1 MRTSKIFRRTRRL
14 IVMASF
20 GLLLFGAINHPTMTA
35 YASEAGPGVSTT
47 QQSIQQS
54 DRWEGSGDTW
64 RVKASNG
71 SGYLTNSWF
80 QDLDGSW
87 YMLGSDGI
95 MYSGL
100 VTDQSTGKSYLL
112 NTQHD
117 GTFGRMLTT
126 DGVYNVN
133 GVNVYLT
140 FNQQHDGTF
149 GAITSGLNEVRSSG
163 VRETSLASIP
173 TDSASGTQSG
183 TSQQTGGQTSSN
195 QQSQSSSNS
204 SYEDYINSLKAKP
217 IDQLTS
223 DELDALIEWQSGGSV
238 TAVRPGELDMDAAA
252 SIQLNGQ

>member
-14 IVMASF
+14 IVVASF

-35 YASEAGPGVSTT
+35 YASEAAGPGVSTT

-64 RVKASNG
+64 RVRNANG
-71 SGYLTNSWF
+71 NGYLTNSWF

-87 YMLGSDGI
+87 YMLGADGI

-126 DGVYNVN
+126 NGVYNVN

-163 VRETSLASIP
+163 VRETSLSAIP
-173 TDSASGTQSG
+173 TDSATGN
-183 TSQQTGGQTSSN
+183 TSQDASATSQNQTTDASKPSWYGKTPEQMTREERAAYIEYTTGNEVITDGRMSN
-195 QQSQSSSNS
+195 EVVDLQ
-204 SYEDYINSLKAKP
+204 
-217 IDQLTS
+217 
-223 DELDALIEWQSGGSV
+223 G
-238 TAVRPGELDMDAAA
+238 
-252 SIQLNGQ
+252 

>member
-14 IVMASF
+14 IVVASF
-20 GLLLFGAINHPTMTA
+20 GLLLFGAIKQPSMTA

-54 DRWEGSGDTW
+54 DRWEGTGDTW
-64 RVKASNG
+64 RVRASNG

-140 FNQQHDGTF
+140 FNQNHDGTF

-163 VRETSLASIP
+163 VRETSLAAIP
-173 TDSASGTQSG
+173 TDSA
-183 TSQQTGGQTSSN
+183 TGGQTSN
-195 QQSQSSSNS
+195 QQSSQPSGQSQTSQNS
-204 SYEDYINSLKAKP
+204 SQPSWYGKTPEQMTQDELYDYIEAVTGNRVIQDGS
-217 IDQLTS
+217 IGEIS
-223 DELDALIEWQSGGSV
+223 DLQG
-238 TAVRPGELDMDAAA
+238 
-252 SIQLNGQ
+252 

>member
-1 MRTSKIFRRTRRL
+1 MKSFKKDFEQSRKFL
-14 IVMASF
+14 IMFAF

-35 YASEAGPGVSTT
+35 YAAEAAGPGVSTT
-47 QQSIQQS
+47 QQVIQQS
-54 DRWEGSGDTW
+54 DRWEGTGDTW
-64 RVKASNG
+64 RVRNANG
-71 SGYLTNSWF
+71 NGYLTNSWF

-87 YMLGSDGI
+87 YMLGADGI

-163 VRETSLASIP
+163 VRETSLAAIP
-173 TDSASGTQSG
+173 TDSA
-183 TSQQTGGQTSSN
+183 TGGQTSN
-195 QQSQSSSNS
+195 QQSSQPSGQSQTSQNS
-204 SYEDYINSLKAKP
+204 SQPSWYGKTPEQMTQDELYDYIEAVTGNRVIQDGS
-217 IDQLTS
+217 IGEIS
-223 DELDALIEWQSGGSV
+223 DLQG
-238 TAVRPGELDMDAAA
+238 
-252 SIQLNGQ
+252 

>member
-14 IVMASF
+14 IVVASF
-20 GLLLFGAINHPTMTA
+20 GLLLFGAIKQPSMTA

-54 DRWEGSGDTW
+54 DRWEGTGDTW
-64 RVKASNG
+64 RVRNANG
-71 SGYLTNSWF
+71 NGYLTNSWF

-173 TDSASGTQSG
+173 TDSATGN
-183 TSQQTGGQTSSN
+183 TSQGASATSQNQTTDASKPSWYGKTPEQMTR
-195 QQSQSSSNS
+195 
-204 SYEDYINSLKAKP
+204 EERAAYIEYTTGDEV
-217 IDQLTS
+217 ITDGRIGEIS
-223 DELDALIEWQSGGSV
+223 DLQG
-238 TAVRPGELDMDAAA
+238 
-252 SIQLNGQ
+252 

>member
-1 MRTSKIFRRTRRL
+1 MKSFKKDFEQSRKFL
-14 IVMASF
+14 IMFAF

-35 YASEAGPGVSTT
+35 YASEAAAPGVSTT

-54 DRWEGSGDTW
+54 DRWEGTGDIW
-64 RVKASNG
+64 RVRNANG
-71 SGYLTNSWF
+71 NGYLTNSWF

-87 YMLGSDGI
+87 YMLGADGI

-117 GTFGRMLTT
+117 GTFGRMLTA

-140 FNQQHDGTF
+140 FNQNHDGTF
-149 GAITSGLNEVRSSG
+149 GAITSGLSEVRSSG

-173 TDSASGTQSG
+173 TDSA
-183 TSQQTGGQTSSN
+183 TGGQTSNQPSQPSGQQTLTQN
-195 QQSQSSSNS
+195 QTSSTQQSN
-204 SYEDYINSLKAKP
+204 NGLKPVAP
-217 IDQLTS
+217 ATQ
-223 DELDALIEWQSGGSV
+223 ENNVV
-238 TAVRPGELDMDAAA
+238 TVDREGAAA
-252 SIQLNGQ
+252 LQEVIH

>member
-1 MRTSKIFRRTRRL
+1 MRASKIFRRTRKL
-14 IVMASF
+14 IVVASF

-35 YASEAGPGVSTT
+35 YAAEAAGPGVSTT

-54 DRWEGSGDTW
+54 DHWEGTGDTW
-64 RVKASNG
+64 RVRNANG
-71 SGYLTNSWF
+71 NGYLANSWF

-140 FNQQHDGTF
+140 FNQNHDGTF
-149 GAITSGLNEVRSSG
+149 GAITSGLSEARNTG
-163 VRETSLASIP
+163 VRETSLAAIP
-173 TDSASGTQSG
+173 TDSA
-183 TSQQTGGQTSSN
+183 TGGQTSN
-195 QQSQSSSNS
+195 QQSSQPSGQQTLTQNQTSSTQQSN
-204 SYEDYINSLKAKP
+204 NGLKPVAP
-217 IDQLTS
+217 ATQENNVVTVDQ
-223 DELDALIEWQSGGSV
+223 EG
-238 TAVRPGELDMDAAA
+238 AAA
-252 SIQLNGQ
+252 LQEVIH

>member
-1 MRTSKIFRRTRRL
+1 MNLNNTLKQHHKTM
-14 IVMASF
+14 VVAGC
-20 GLLLFGAINHPTMTA
+20 GLLLFGAIKQPSMTA
-35 YASEAGPGVSTT
+35 YAAEAGPGVTTT

-54 DRWEGSGDTW
+54 DRWEGTGDTW
-64 RVKASNG
+64 RVRASNG

-87 YMLGSDGI
+87 YMLGADGI

-140 FNQQHDGTF
+140 FNQQHDGTY
-149 GAITSGLNEVRSSG
+149 GAITNGLSEVRSSG
-163 VRETSLASIP
+163 VRETSLAAIP
-173 TDSASGTQSG
+173 TDSATGN
-183 TSQQTGGQTSSN
+183 TSQGASN
-195 QQSQSSSNS
+195 TAQSQTTDASKPSWYGKTPEQMTQKELAEYTEYLTGNRVITDGQMSN
-204 SYEDYINSLKAKP
+204 EVVDL
-217 IDQLTS
+217 Q
-223 DELDALIEWQSGGSV
+223 G
-238 TAVRPGELDMDAAA
+238 
-252 SIQLNGQ
+252 

>member
-1 MRTSKIFRRTRRL
+1 MNLNNTLKQHHKTM
-14 IVMASF
+14 VVAGC
-20 GLLLFGAINHPTMTA
+20 GLLLFGAIKQPSMTA
-35 YASEAGPGVSTT
+35 YAAEAGGPGVSTT

-54 DRWEGSGDTW
+54 DRWEGTGDIW
-64 RVKASNG
+64 RVRNANG
-71 SGYLTNSWF
+71 NGYLTNSWF

-140 FNQQHDGTF
+140 FNQNHDGTF

-163 VRETSLASIP
+163 VRETSLAAIP
-173 TDSASGTQSG
+173 TDSATGN
-183 TSQQTGGQTSSN
+183 TSQGASN
-195 QQSQSSSNS
+195 TAQSQTTDASKPSW
-204 SYEDYINSLKAKP
+204 YGKTPEQMTREERAAYIEYTTGDEV
-217 IDQLTS
+217 ITDGRIGEIS
-223 DELDALIEWQSGGSV
+223 DLQG
-238 TAVRPGELDMDAAA
+238 
-252 SIQLNGQ
+252 

>member
-14 IVMASF
+14 IVVASF
-20 GLLLFGAINHPTMTA
+20 GLLLFGAIKQPSMTA
-35 YASEAGPGVSTT
+35 YAAEAGPGAATT
-47 QQSIQQS
+47 QQAVQQS

-64 RVKASNG
+64 RVRNANG
-71 SGYLTNSWF
+71 NGYLTNSWF

-140 FNQQHDGTF
+140 FNQNHDGTF

-163 VRETSLASIP
+163 VRETSLAAIP
-173 TDSASGTQSG
+173 TDSATGN
-183 TSQQTGGQTSSN
+183 TSQGASN
-195 QQSQSSSNS
+195 TAQSQSASG

-217 IDQLTS
+217 IDQLTR
-223 DELDALIEWQSGGSV
+223 DELADLIEHDTGNEVIRDLQM
-238 TAVRPGELDMDAAA
+238 GEISDLDL
-252 SIQLNGQ
+252 QG

>member
-1 MRTSKIFRRTRRL
+1 MRATKIFRRTRRL
-14 IVMASF
+14 IVVASF
-20 GLLLFGAINHPTMTA
+20 GLLLFGAIKQPTMTA

-64 RVKASNG
+64 RVRNANG
-71 SGYLTNSWF
+71 NGYLTNSWF

-140 FNQQHDGTF
+140 FNQNHDGTF

-163 VRETSLASIP
+163 VRETSLAAIP
-173 TDSASGTQSG
+173 TDSASGAQNG

-217 IDQLTS
+217 IDQLTQ
-223 DELDALIEWQSGGSV
+223 EEVAALIEYETGGRV
-238 TAVRPGELDMDAAA
+238 ITD
-252 SIQLNGQ
+252 GQMSNEVVDLQG

>member
-1 MRTSKIFRRTRRL
+1 MKLFKKDFEQSRKFL
-14 IVMASF
+14 IMFSF

-64 RVKASNG
+64 RVRASNG

-117 GTFGRMLTT
+117 GTFGKMLTA

-163 VRETSLASIP
+163 VRETSLAAIP
-173 TDSASGTQSG
+173 TDSA
-183 TSQQTGGQTSSN
+183 TGGQTSN
-195 QQSQSSSNS
+195 QQSSQPSGQSQTSQNS
-204 SYEDYINSLKAKP
+204 SQPSWYGKTPEQMTQDELYDYIEAVTGNRVIQDGS
-217 IDQLTS
+217 IGEIS
-223 DELDALIEWQSGGSV
+223 DLQG
-238 TAVRPGELDMDAAA
+238 
-252 SIQLNGQ
+252 

>member
-1 MRTSKIFRRTRRL
+1 MKHTKIFRRTRRL
-14 IVMASF
+14 IVVASF

-35 YASEAGPGVSTT
+35 YAAEAGPGVTTT

-54 DRWEGSGDTW
+54 DRWEGTGDTW
-64 RVKASNG
+64 RVRNANG
-71 SGYLTNSWF
+71 NGYLINSWF

-87 YMLGSDGI
+87 YMLGADGI

-140 FNQQHDGTF
+140 FNQNHDGTF

-163 VRETSLASIP
+163 VRETSLAAIP
-173 TDSASGTQSG
+173 TDSATGN
-183 TSQQTGGQTSSN
+183 TSQGASATSQNQTASG
-195 QQSQSSSNS
+195 

-217 IDQLTS
+217 IDQLTR
-223 DELDALIEWQSGGSV
+223 DELADLIEHDTGNEVIRDLQM
-238 TAVRPGELDMDAAA
+238 GEISDL
-252 SIQLNGQ
+252 QG

>member
-1 MRTSKIFRRTRRL
+1 MKSFKKDFEQSRKFL
-14 IVMASF
+14 IMFAF

-35 YASEAGPGVSTT
+35 YASEAAAPGVSTT

-54 DRWEGSGDTW
+54 DRWEGTGDIW
-64 RVKASNG
+64 RVRASNG

-140 FNQQHDGTF
+140 FNQNHDGTF

-163 VRETSLASIP
+163 VRETSLAAIP
-173 TDSASGTQSG
+173 TDSATGN
-183 TSQQTGGQTSSN
+183 TSQGASATSQNQTTHAS
-195 QQSQSSSNS
+195 
-204 SYEDYINSLKAKP
+204 KP
-217 IDQLTS
+217 SWYGKTPEQMTRKELAEYTEYLTGNEVITDGRIGEIS
-223 DELDALIEWQSGGSV
+223 DLHLQG
-238 TAVRPGELDMDAAA
+238 
-252 SIQLNGQ
+252 

>member
-1 MRTSKIFRRTRRL
+1 MNLNNTLKQHHKTM
-14 IVMASF
+14 VVAGC
-20 GLLLFGAINHPTMTA
+20 GLLLFGAIKQPSMTA
-35 YASEAGPGVSTT
+35 YAAEAGPGAATT
-47 QQSIQQS
+47 QQAVQQS

-64 RVKASNG
+64 RVRNANG
-71 SGYLTNSWF
+71 NGYLTNSWF

-140 FNQQHDGTF
+140 FNQNHDGTF

-183 TSQQTGGQTSSN
+183 TSQQTGGQTSG
-195 QQSQSSSNS
+195 QSQSSQNS
-204 SYEDYINSLKAKP
+204 SQPSWYGKTPEQMTQKELAEYTEY
-217 IDQLTS
+217 LTGNRVITDGQIGEIS
-223 DELDALIEWQSGGSV
+223 DLDLQG
-238 TAVRPGELDMDAAA
+238 
-252 SIQLNGQ
+252 

>member
-1 MRTSKIFRRTRRL
+1 MRTSKIFRRTRKL
-14 IVMASF
+14 IVVASF
-20 GLLLFGAINHPTMTA
+20 GLLLFGAIKQPSMTA
-35 YASEAGPGVSTT
+35 YASEAAAPGVSTT

-54 DRWEGSGDTW
+54 DRWEGTGDIW

-87 YMLGSDGI
+87 YMLGADGI

-140 FNQQHDGTF
+140 FNQNHDGTF
-149 GAITSGLNEVRSSG
+149 GAITSGLNEARNTG
-163 VRETSLASIP
+163 VRETSLVAIP
-173 TDSASGTQSG
+173 TDSATGN
-183 TSQQTGGQTSSN
+183 TSQGASN
-195 QQSQSSSNS
+195 TAQSQSASG

-217 IDQLTS
+217 IDQLTR
-223 DELDALIEWQSGGSV
+223 DELADLIEHDTGNEVIRDLQM
-238 TAVRPGELDMDAAA
+238 GEISDL
-252 SIQLNGQ
+252 QG

>member
-1 MRTSKIFRRTRRL
+1 MSVTKAQKCKSRFVVL
-14 IVMASF
+14 GGC
-20 GLLLFGAINHPTMTA
+20 GLLLLGSVAQPDMVA
-35 YASEAGPGVSTT
+35 YAEETGAATT
-47 QQSIQQS
+47 QQAVQQS
-54 DRWEGSGDTW
+54 DRWEGTGDTW
-64 RVKASNG
+64 RVRASNG

-140 FNQQHDGTF
+140 FNQNHDGTF

-163 VRETSLASIP
+163 VRETSLAAIP
-173 TDSASGTQSG
+173 TDSATGN
-183 TSQQTGGQTSSN
+183 TSQGASATSQNQTTDASKPSWYGKTPEQMTREERAAYIEYTTGNEVITDGQMSN
-195 QQSQSSSNS
+195 EVVDLQ
-204 SYEDYINSLKAKP
+204 
-217 IDQLTS
+217 
-223 DELDALIEWQSGGSV
+223 G
-238 TAVRPGELDMDAAA
+238 
-252 SIQLNGQ
+252 

>member
-1 MRTSKIFRRTRRL
+1 MSVTKAQKCKSRFVVL
-14 IVMASF
+14 GGC
-20 GLLLFGAINHPTMTA
+20 GLLLLGSVAQPDMVA
-35 YASEAGPGVSTT
+35 YAEETGAATT
-47 QQSIQQS
+47 QQAVQQS

-64 RVKASNG
+64 RVRASNG

-87 YMLGSDGI
+87 YMLGADGI

-133 GVNVYLT
+133 GTNVYLT
-140 FNQQHDGTF
+140 FNQNHDGTF
-149 GAITSGLNEVRSSG
+149 GAITSGLNEARNTG
-163 VRETSLASIP
+163 VRETSLAAIP

-183 TSQQTGGQTSSN
+183 TSQQTGGQTSG
-195 QQSQSSSNS
+195 QSQSSQNS
-204 SYEDYINSLKAKP
+204 SQPSWYGKTPEQMTQKELAEYTEY
-217 IDQLTS
+217 LTGNRVIT
-223 DELDALIEWQSGGSV
+223 D
-238 TAVRPGELDMDAAA
+238 
-252 SIQLNGQ
+252 GQMSNEVVDLQG

>member
-1 MRTSKIFRRTRRL
+1 MRANKIFRRTRKL
-14 IVMASF
+14 VIMASF

-35 YASEAGPGVSTT
+35 YAAEAGPGVSTT
-47 QQSIQQS
+47 QQAVQQS
-54 DRWEGSGDTW
+54 DRWEGTGDTW

-87 YMLGSDGI
+87 YMLGADGI

-149 GAITSGLNEVRSSG
+149 GAITSGLNEARSSG

-183 TSQQTGGQTSSN
+183 TSQQTGGQTSG
-195 QQSQSSSNS
+195 QSQSSQNS
-204 SYEDYINSLKAKP
+204 SQPSWYGKTPE
-217 IDQLTS
+217 QMTR
-223 DELDALIEWQSGGSV
+223 DELREYVDWQSGGSV

>member
-1 MRTSKIFRRTRRL
+1 MKSFKKDFEQSRKFL
-14 IVMASF
+14 IMFAF
-20 GLLLFGAINHPTMTA
+20 GLLLFGAIKQPSMTA
-35 YASEAGPGVSTT
+35 YASEAGPGVTTT

-54 DRWEGSGDTW
+54 DRWEGTGDTW
-64 RVKASNG
+64 RVRASNG

-87 YMLGSDGI
+87 YMLGADGI

-163 VRETSLASIP
+163 VRETSLAAIP
-173 TDSASGTQSG
+173 TDSATGNASQGASA
-183 TSQQTGGQTSSN
+183 TSQNQTTDAS
-195 QQSQSSSNS
+195 
-204 SYEDYINSLKAKP
+204 KP
-217 IDQLTS
+217 SWYGKTPEQMTQKELAEYTEYLTGDRVITDGRIGEIS
-223 DELDALIEWQSGGSV
+223 DLQG
-238 TAVRPGELDMDAAA
+238 
-252 SIQLNGQ
+252 

>member
-1 MRTSKIFRRTRRL
+1 MRANKIFRRTRKL
-14 IVMASF
+14 VIMASF

-35 YASEAGPGVSTT
+35 YAAEAGPGAATT
-47 QQSIQQS
+47 QQAVQQS

-64 RVKASNG
+64 RVRNANG
-71 SGYLTNSWF
+71 NGYLTNSWF

-140 FNQQHDGTF
+140 FNQNHDGTF
-149 GAITSGLNEVRSSG
+149 GAITSGLNEARSSG

-183 TSQQTGGQTSSN
+183 TSQQTGGQTSG
-195 QQSQSSSNS
+195 QSQSSQNS
-204 SYEDYINSLKAKP
+204 SQPSWYGKTPEQMTQKELAEYTEY
-217 IDQLTS
+217 LTGNRVITDGQIGEIS
-223 DELDALIEWQSGGSV
+223 DLDLQG
-238 TAVRPGELDMDAAA
+238 
-252 SIQLNGQ
+252 

>member
-1 MRTSKIFRRTRRL
+1 MRANKIFRRTRKL
-14 IVMASF
+14 VIMASF
-20 GLLLFGAINHPTMTA
+20 GLLLFGAISHPTMTA
-35 YASEAGPGVSTT
+35 YASEAGGPGVSTT

-64 RVKASNG
+64 RVRNANG
-71 SGYLTNSWF
+71 NGYLTNSWF

-87 YMLGSDGI
+87 YMLGADGI

-117 GTFGRMLTT
+117 GTFGKMLTA

-149 GAITSGLNEVRSSG
+149 GAIISGLNEARNTG
-163 VRETSLASIP
+163 VRETSLAAIP
-173 TDSASGTQSG
+173 TDSASGTQRG
-183 TSQQTGGQTSSN
+183 TSQQTGGQTSG
-195 QQSQSSSNS
+195 QSQSSQNS
-204 SYEDYINSLKAKP
+204 SQPSWYGKTPEQMTQDELYDYIEAVTGNRVIQDGS
-217 IDQLTS
+217 IGEIS
-223 DELDALIEWQSGGSV
+223 DLQG
-238 TAVRPGELDMDAAA
+238 
-252 SIQLNGQ
+252 

>member
-20 GLLLFGAINHPTMTA
+20 GLLLFGAIKQPSMTA
-35 YASEAGPGVSTT
+35 YAAEAGPGVSTT

-140 FNQQHDGTF
+140 FNQNHDGTF

-163 VRETSLASIP
+163 VRETSLAAIP
-173 TDSASGTQSG
+173 TDSATGNASQGASA
-183 TSQQTGGQTSSN
+183 TSQNQTTDAS
-195 QQSQSSSNS
+195 
-204 SYEDYINSLKAKP
+204 KP
-217 IDQLTS
+217 SWYGKTPEQMTRKELAEYTEYLTGDRVITDGRIGEIS
-223 DELDALIEWQSGGSV
+223 DLQG
-238 TAVRPGELDMDAAA
+238 
-252 SIQLNGQ
+252 

>member
-1 MRTSKIFRRTRRL
+1 MNLNNTLKQHHKTM
-14 IVMASF
+14 VVAGC
-20 GLLLFGAINHPTMTA
+20 GLLLFGAIKQPSMTA

-54 DRWEGSGDTW
+54 DRWEGTGDTW
-64 RVKASNG
+64 RVRASNG

-140 FNQQHDGTF
+140 FNQNHDGTF
-149 GAITSGLNEVRSSG
+149 GAITSGLNEARSSG

-183 TSQQTGGQTSSN
+183 TSQQTGGQTSG
-195 QQSQSSSNS
+195 QSQSSQNS
-204 SYEDYINSLKAKP
+204 SQPSWYGKTPEQMTQKELAEYTEY
-217 IDQLTS
+217 LTGNRVITDGQIGEIS
-223 DELDALIEWQSGGSV
+223 DLDLQG
-238 TAVRPGELDMDAAA
+238 
-252 SIQLNGQ
+252 

>member
-1 MRTSKIFRRTRRL
+1 MRTSKIFRRTRKL
-14 IVMASF
+14 IVVASF
-20 GLLLFGAINHPTMTA
+20 GLLLFGAIKQPSMTA
-35 YASEAGPGVSTT
+35 YAAEAAGPGVSTT

-54 DRWEGSGDTW
+54 DRWEGTGDTW
-64 RVKASNG
+64 RVRASNG

-133 GVNVYLT
+133 GTNVYLT
-140 FNQQHDGTF
+140 FNQSHDGTF
-149 GAITSGLNEVRSSG
+149 GAITSGLSEVRSSG
-163 VRETSLASIP
+163 VRETSLAAIP
-173 TDSASGTQSG
+173 TDSATGN
-183 TSQQTGGQTSSN
+183 TSQDASATSQNQTTDASKPSWYGKTPEQMTRDEL
-195 QQSQSSSNS
+195 
-204 SYEDYINSLKAKP
+204 YDYIEYTTGNEVITDGRMSNEVVDL
-217 IDQLTS
+217 Q
-223 DELDALIEWQSGGSV
+223 G
-238 TAVRPGELDMDAAA
+238 
-252 SIQLNGQ
+252 

>member
-14 IVMASF
+14 IVVASF

-35 YASEAGPGVSTT
+35 YASEAAAPGVSTT

-54 DRWEGSGDTW
+54 DRWEGTGDIW
-64 RVKASNG
+64 RVRNANG
-71 SGYLTNSWF
+71 NGYLTNSWF

-87 YMLGSDGI
+87 YMLGADGI

-117 GTFGRMLTT
+117 GTFGKMLTT

-149 GAITSGLNEVRSSG
+149 GAITSGLNEARSSG

-183 TSQQTGGQTSSN
+183 TSQQTGGQTSG
-195 QQSQSSSNS
+195 QSQSSQNS
-204 SYEDYINSLKAKP
+204 SQPSWYGKTPEQMTQKELAEYTEY
-217 IDQLTS
+217 LTGNRVITDGQIGEIS
-223 DELDALIEWQSGGSV
+223 DLDLQG
-238 TAVRPGELDMDAAA
+238 
-252 SIQLNGQ
+252 

>member
-14 IVMASF
+14 IVVASF
-20 GLLLFGAINHPTMTA
+20 GLLLFGAIKQPSMAA
-35 YASEAGPGVSTT
+35 YAAEAGPGAATT
-47 QQSIQQS
+47 QQAVQQS

-64 RVKASNG
+64 RVRNANG
-71 SGYLTNSWF
+71 NGYLTNSWF

-140 FNQQHDGTF
+140 FNQNHDGTF
-149 GAITSGLNEVRSSG
+149 GAITSGLNEARNTG

-183 TSQQTGGQTSSN
+183 TSQQTGGQTSG
-195 QQSQSSSNS
+195 QSQSSQNS
-204 SYEDYINSLKAKP
+204 SQPSWYGKTPEQMTQKELAEYTEY
-217 IDQLTS
+217 LTGNRVITDGQIGEIS
-223 DELDALIEWQSGGSV
+223 DLDLQG
-238 TAVRPGELDMDAAA
+238 
-252 SIQLNGQ
+252 

>member
-1 MRTSKIFRRTRRL
+1 MAILEKGVGQAKNILFMFVIGL
-14 IVMASF
+14 IL
-20 GLLLFGAINHPTMTA
+20 GGAVQESCIVG
-35 YASEAGPGVSTT
+35 YAAETESSI
-47 QQSIQQS
+47 IQQS
-54 DRWEGSGDTW
+54 DRWEGSGDNW
-64 RVKASNG
+64 RVRNANG
-71 SGYLTNSWF
+71 NGYLINSWF

-117 GTFGRMLTT
+117 GTFGRMLTA

-163 VRETSLASIP
+163 VRETSLAAIP
-173 TDSASGTQSG
+173 TDSATGN
-183 TSQQTGGQTSSN
+183 TSQGASN
-195 QQSQSSSNS
+195 TAQSQSASG

-217 IDQLTS
+217 IDQLTR
-223 DELDALIEWQSGGSV
+223 DELADLIEHDTGNEVIRDLQM
-238 TAVRPGELDMDAAA
+238 GEISDLDL
-252 SIQLNGQ
+252 QG

>member
-14 IVMASF
+14 IVVASF
-20 GLLLFGAINHPTMTA
+20 GLLLFGAIKQPSMTA

-54 DRWEGSGDTW
+54 DRWEGTGDTW
-64 RVKASNG
+64 RVRASNG

-140 FNQQHDGTF
+140 FNQNHDGTF

-163 VRETSLASIP
+163 VRETSLSAIP
-173 TDSASGTQSG
+173 TDSATGN
-183 TSQQTGGQTSSN
+183 TSQGASATSQNQTTDASKPSWYGKTPEQMTREERAAYIEYTTGNEVITDGQMSN
-195 QQSQSSSNS
+195 EVVDLQ
-204 SYEDYINSLKAKP
+204 
-217 IDQLTS
+217 
-223 DELDALIEWQSGGSV
+223 G
-238 TAVRPGELDMDAAA
+238 
-252 SIQLNGQ
+252 

>member
-14 IVMASF
+14 IVVASF
-20 GLLLFGAINHPTMTA
+20 GLLLFGAIKQPSMTA
-35 YASEAGPGVSTT
+35 YAAEAAGPGVSTT
-47 QQSIQQS
+47 QQVIQQS
-54 DRWEGSGDTW
+54 DRWEGTGDTW
-64 RVKASNG
+64 RVRNANG
-71 SGYLTNSWF
+71 NGYLTNSWF

-117 GTFGRMLTT
+117 GTFGKMLTA
-126 DGVYNVN
+126 DGVYNIN

-163 VRETSLASIP
+163 VRETSLAAIP
-173 TDSASGTQSG
+173 TDSATGN
-183 TSQQTGGQTSSN
+183 TSQGASATSQNQTSN
-195 QQSQSSSNS
+195 SNS

-223 DELDALIEWQSGGSV
+223 DELDALIEWQTGGKG
-238 TAVRPGELDMDAAA
+238 TAGRPGELDMDAAA

>member
-1 MRTSKIFRRTRRL
+1 MRTSKIFRRTRKL
-14 IVMASF
+14 IVVASF

-35 YASEAGPGVSTT
+35 YAAEAAGPGVSTT

-54 DRWEGSGDTW
+54 DRWEGTGDIW
-64 RVKASNG
+64 RVRASNG

-87 YMLGSDGI
+87 YMLGADGI

-117 GTFGRMLTT
+117 GTFGRMLTA
-126 DGVYNVN
+126 DGVYNIN

-140 FNQQHDGTF
+140 FNQNHDGTF

-173 TDSASGTQSG
+173 TDSATGNASQGASA
-183 TSQQTGGQTSSN
+183 TSQN
-195 QQSQSSSNS
+195 QNASG

-217 IDQLTS
+217 IDQLTR
-223 DELDALIEWQSGGSV
+223 DELADLIEHDTGNEVIRDLQM
-238 TAVRPGELDMDAAA
+238 GEISDLDL
-252 SIQLNGQ
+252 QG

>member
-1 MRTSKIFRRTRRL
+1 MRTSKIFRRTRKL
-14 IVMASF
+14 IVVASF
-20 GLLLFGAINHPTMTA
+20 GLLLFGAIKQPAMTA
-35 YASEAGPGVSTT
+35 YASEAGGPGVSTT

-54 DRWEGSGDTW
+54 DRWEGTGDTW
-64 RVKASNG
+64 RVRNANG
-71 SGYLTNSWF
+71 NGYLTNSWF

-87 YMLGSDGI
+87 YMLGADGI

-173 TDSASGTQSG
+173 TDSATGN
-183 TSQQTGGQTSSN
+183 TSQGASATSQNQTTDASKPSWYGKTPEQMTQKELAEYTEYLTGDRVITDGQIG
-195 QQSQSSSNS
+195 
-204 SYEDYINSLKAKP
+204 EI
-217 IDQLTS
+217 S
-223 DELDALIEWQSGGSV
+223 DLQG
-238 TAVRPGELDMDAAA
+238 
-252 SIQLNGQ
+252 

>member
-1 MRTSKIFRRTRRL
+1 MNLNNTLKQHHKTM
-14 IVMASF
+14 VVAGC
-20 GLLLFGAINHPTMTA
+20 GLLLFGAIKQPSMTA
-35 YASEAGPGVSTT
+35 YAAEAGPGAATT
-47 QQSIQQS
+47 QQAVQQS

-64 RVKASNG
+64 RVRNANG
-71 SGYLTNSWF
+71 NGYLTNSWF

-140 FNQQHDGTF
+140 FNQNHDGTF

-163 VRETSLASIP
+163 VRETSLAAIP

-183 TSQQTGGQTSSN
+183 TSQQTGGQTSG
-195 QQSQSSSNS
+195 QSQSSQNS
-204 SYEDYINSLKAKP
+204 SQPSWYGKTPEQMTQKELAEYTEY
-217 IDQLTS
+217 LTGNRVITDGQIGEIS
-223 DELDALIEWQSGGSV
+223 DLDLQG
-238 TAVRPGELDMDAAA
+238 
-252 SIQLNGQ
+252 

>member
-1 MRTSKIFRRTRRL
+1 MSVTKAQKCKSRFVVL
-14 IVMASF
+14 GGC
-20 GLLLFGAINHPTMTA
+20 GLLLLGSVAQPDMVA
-35 YASEAGPGVSTT
+35 YAEETGAATT
-47 QQSIQQS
+47 QQAVQQS

-64 RVKASNG
+64 RVRASNG

-140 FNQQHDGTF
+140 FNQNHDGTF

-163 VRETSLASIP
+163 VRETSLSAIP
-173 TDSASGTQSG
+173 TDSATGN
-183 TSQQTGGQTSSN
+183 TSQGASATSQNQTTDASKPSWYGKTPEQMTREERAAYIEYTTGNEVITDGRMSN
-195 QQSQSSSNS
+195 EVVDLQ
-204 SYEDYINSLKAKP
+204 
-217 IDQLTS
+217 
-223 DELDALIEWQSGGSV
+223 G
-238 TAVRPGELDMDAAA
+238 
-252 SIQLNGQ
+252 

>member
-1 MRTSKIFRRTRRL
+1 MEEKCMKLFKKDFEQSRKFL
-14 IVMASF
+14 IMFSF
-20 GLLLFGAINHPTMTA
+20 GLLLFGAIKQPSMTA

-54 DRWEGSGDTW
+54 DRWEGTGDTW
-64 RVKASNG
+64 RVRNANRN
-71 SGYLTNSWF
+71 GYLINSWF

-87 YMLGSDGI
+87 YMLGADGI

-140 FNQQHDGTF
+140 FNQNHDGTF
-149 GAITSGLNEVRSSG
+149 GAITSGLNEARSSG
-163 VRETSLASIP
+163 VRETSLAAIP
-173 TDSASGTQSG
+173 TDSATGN
-183 TSQQTGGQTSSN
+183 TSQDASATSQNQTTDAS
-195 QQSQSSSNS
+195 
-204 SYEDYINSLKAKP
+204 KP
-217 IDQLTS
+217 SWYGKTPEQMTRKELAEYTEYLTGNEVITDGRMGEIS
-223 DELDALIEWQSGGSV
+223 DLQG
-238 TAVRPGELDMDAAA
+238 
-252 SIQLNGQ
+252 